1 MLYIAFFVLGSLWGS
16 FSNVCIYRLPNE
28 EGVPGKKLGYYK
40 NWKENTELWDS
51 VILPKLEAILQEQYS
66 YSA

>member
-1 MLYIAFFVLGSLWGS
+1 MAVKHGVNEQTGSTY
-16 FSNVCIYRLPNE
+16 VLPNE